1 MKIFFLKLVVATWI
15 DLEIIVLSKVG
26 QTEKDKYSSF
36 LWNLKNSTNG
46 VIYKTKTVLQTDKT
60 NFWLPKGKGSE
71 G

>member
-36 LWNLKNSTNG
+36 LWNLENSTNG
-46 VIYKTKTVLQTDKT
+46 VIYKTKTVLQTDKI
-60 NFWLPKGKGSE
+60 NFW
-71 G
+71 

>member
-36 LWNLKNSTNG
+36 LWNLKISTNG